1 MDNEQNQ
8 NKNSRIIDVDL
19 QNEMRK
25 SFLDYSMSVIVS
37 RALPDVRDGLKPVH
51 RRILYTMNQIG
62 LDPSKPYHKC
72 ADTVGQVLGSY
83 HPHGDAS
90 VYDAMVRLAQDFNTR
105 YLLVDGH
112 GNFGSVDGDGAAAMR
127 YTEVRMTKL
136 THEMIRDIEKETV
149 DFSPN
154 FDESLKEPDVLPS
167 RFPNLLVNGSSGIA
181 VGMAT
186 NLPPHNLTE
195 VIDGLDYMIDNPD
208 CTLEDLMQFI
218 KGPDFPTGATIMGK
232 GGIKDAYSTGRGLI
246 TLRAKAEI
254 ETTSRGRNRIV
265 VKEIPYQVNKSKLIQ
280 KIAELV
286 RNKEIDGI
294 TDIRDESDRQGMRIV
309 IELRKDANPKVTLN
323 LLYKRT
329 QMQTTFGVINL
340 ALVDGEP
347 KTLTLKELMYYY
359 LEHQK
364 EIVTRRTIFDLK
376 KAEARAHI
384 VEGLL
389 KALDY
394 IDEIIKLIR
403 ASKDDAEARSGL
415 MSKFEFTEIQAN
427 AILSMQLRRL
437 TGLEKDKLTAEYED
451 LIKRINRFNEILS
464 SERILLGIIK
474 DELNEI
480 KEKYG
485 DERRTDIVLNEG
497 EIDVLNLIADES
509 VVITITDRGYIKRV
523 NENTYKAQKRGGKG
537 VKGLTT
543 NVEDVV
549 DDLYTL
555 TTHDEVYFFT
565 NLGKVYSLRAY
576 EIPESGRTAKGTA
589 IVNLL
594 QISGGEKIT
603 QIIPIK
609 KNEEREFMTFVTK
622 NGIIKKTELAQYENI
637 RQSGLIAINLDED
650 DDLISVYLTNEEDEI
665 ISTTRKGKAIRING
679 KDVRPT
685 GRSTRGVKLITLED
699 GDSVVSS
706 QVVGKGA
713 KLLTITE
720 KGYGKMTSEEEYTT
734 QSRGGKGILT
744 HRINEKTGALVT
756 ALVVY
761 DEKDLLLISS
771 SGVIIRISAKEI
783 AKSSRATIGVKLMDI
798 GEEKIVSA
806 IQTDETEE

>member
-1 MDNEQNQ
+1 M
-8 NKNSRIIDVDL
+8 KNVIDVKVEK
-19 QNEMRK
+19 EMKK
-25 SFLDYSMSVIVS
+25 SYLEYAMSVIVA

-51 RRILYTMNQIG
+51 RRILYSMEELGVTN
-62 LDPSKPYHKC
+62 DKPYRKS
-72 ADTVGQVLGSY
+72 ARVVGDVLGKY
-83 HPHGDAS
+83 HPHSDTA

-154 FDESLKEPDVLPS
+154 FDESLKEPNVLPS

-208 CTLEDLMQFI
+208 CSLEDLMQFI

-265 VKEIPYQVNKSKLIQ
+265 VKEIPYQVNKAKLIQ

-403 ASKDDAEARSGL
+403 GSKDDAEAREGL
-415 MSKFEFTEIQAN
+415 MNRFEFTEIQAN

-464 SERILLGIIK
+464 SERLLMSIIK
-474 DELNEI
+474 EELNEI

-509 VVITITDRGYIKRV
+509 VVITITERGYIKRV

-549 DDLYTL
+549 NDLYTL

-594 QISGGEKIT
+594 QISGGERIT

-609 KNEEREFMTFVTK
+609 KNEERQFMTFVTK

-650 DDLISVYLTNEEDEI
+650 DDLISVYLTNEEDEF
-665 ISTTRKGKAIRING
+665 ISTTKSGKAIRING

-699 GDSVVSS
+699 GDNVVSS

-720 KGYGKMTSEEEYTT
+720 KGYGKMTSEEEYTV

-771 SGVIIRISAKEI
+771 SGIIIRISAKEI

>member
-1 MDNEQNQ
+1 M
-8 NKNSRIIDVDL
+8 KNVIDVKVEK
-19 QNEMRK
+19 EMKK
-25 SFLDYSMSVIVS
+25 SYLEYAMSVIVA

-51 RRILYTMNQIG
+51 RRILYSMEELGVTN
-62 LDPSKPYHKC
+62 DKPYRKS
-72 ADTVGQVLGSY
+72 ARVVGDVLGKY
-83 HPHGDAS
+83 HPHSDTA

-154 FDESLKEPDVLPS
+154 FDESLKEPNVLPS

-208 CTLEDLMQFI
+208 CSLEDLMQFI

-254 ETTSRGRNRIV
+254 ETTSRGRNRII
-265 VKEIPYQVNKSKLIQ
+265 VKEIPYQVNKAKLIQ

-403 ASKDDAEARSGL
+403 GSKDDAEARESL
-415 MSKFEFTEIQAN
+415 MNRFEFTEIQAN

-464 SERILLGIIK
+464 SERLLMSIIK
-474 DELNEI
+474 EELNEI

-509 VVITITDRGYIKRV
+509 VVITITERGYIKRV

-549 DDLYTL
+549 NDLYTL

-594 QISGGEKIT
+594 QISGGERIT

-609 KNEEREFMTFVTK
+609 KNEERQFMTFVTK
-622 NGIIKKTELAQYENI
+622 NGIIKKTELSQYENI

-650 DDLISVYLTNEEDEI
+650 DDLISVYLTNEEDEF
-665 ISTTRKGKAIRING
+665 ISTTKNGKAIRING

-699 GDSVVSS
+699 GDNVVSS

-720 KGYGKMTSEEEYTT
+720 KGYGKMTSEEEYTV

-771 SGVIIRISAKEI
+771 SGIIIRISAKEI

>member
-1 MDNEQNQ
+1 M
-8 NKNSRIIDVDL
+8 KNVIDVKVEK
-19 QNEMRK
+19 EMKK
-25 SFLDYSMSVIVS
+25 SYLEYAMSVIVA

-51 RRILYTMNQIG
+51 RRILYSMEELGVTN
-62 LDPSKPYHKC
+62 DKPYRKS
-72 ADTVGQVLGSY
+72 ARVVGDVLGKY
-83 HPHGDAS
+83 HPHSDTA

-154 FDESLKEPDVLPS
+154 FDESLKEPNVLPS

-208 CTLEDLMQFI
+208 CSLEDLMQFI

-254 ETTSRGRNRIV
+254 ETTSRGRNRII
-265 VKEIPYQVNKSKLIQ
+265 VKEIPYQVNKAKLIQ

-403 ASKDDAEARSGL
+403 GSKDDAEAREGL
-415 MSKFEFTEIQAN
+415 MNRFEFTEIQAN

-451 LIKRINRFNEILS
+451 LIKKINRFNEILS
-464 SERILLGIIK
+464 SERLLMSIIK
-474 DELNEI
+474 EELNEI

-509 VVITITDRGYIKRV
+509 VVITITERGYIKRV

-549 DDLYTL
+549 NDLYTL

-594 QISGGEKIT
+594 QISGGERIT

-609 KNEEREFMTFVTK
+609 KNEERQFMTFVTK

-650 DDLISVYLTNEEDEI
+650 DDLISVYLTNEEDEF
-665 ISTTRKGKAIRING
+665 ISTTKNGKAIRING

-720 KGYGKMTSEEEYTT
+720 KGYGKMTSEEEYTV

-771 SGVIIRISAKEI
+771 SGIIIRISAKEI

>member
-1 MDNEQNQ
+1 M
-8 NKNSRIIDVDL
+8 KNVIDVKVEK
-19 QNEMRK
+19 EMKK
-25 SFLDYSMSVIVS
+25 SYLEYAMSVIVA

-51 RRILYTMNQIG
+51 RRILYSMEELGVTN
-62 LDPSKPYHKC
+62 DKPYRKS
-72 ADTVGQVLGSY
+72 ARVVGDVLGKY
-83 HPHGDAS
+83 HPHSDTA

-415 MSKFEFTEIQAN
+415 MSRFEFTEIQAN

-637 RQSGLIAINLDED
+637 RQSGLIAINLDDD

>member
-1 MDNEQNQ
+1 M
-8 NKNSRIIDVDL
+8 KNVIDVKVEK
-19 QNEMRK
+19 EMKK
-25 SFLDYSMSVIVS
+25 SYLEYAMSVIVA

-51 RRILYTMNQIG
+51 RRILYSMEELGVTN
-62 LDPSKPYHKC
+62 DKPYRKS
-72 ADTVGQVLGSY
+72 ARVVGDVLGKY
-83 HPHGDAS
+83 HPHSDTA
-90 VYDAMVRLAQDFNTR
+90 VYYAMVRLAQDFNTR

-186 NLPPHNLTE
+186 NLPPHNLSE

-637 RQSGLIAINLDED
+637 RQSGLIAINLDDD

-665 ISTTRKGKAIRING
+665 ISTTKKGKAIRING

>member
-1 MDNEQNQ
+1 M
-8 NKNSRIIDVDL
+8 KNVIDVKVEK
-19 QNEMRK
+19 EMKK
-25 SFLDYSMSVIVS
+25 SYLEYAMSVIVA

-51 RRILYTMNQIG
+51 RRILYSMEELGVTN
-62 LDPSKPYHKC
+62 DKPYRKS
-72 ADTVGQVLGSY
+72 ARVVGDVLGKY
-83 HPHGDAS
+83 HPHSDIA

-154 FDESLKEPDVLPS
+154 FDESLKEPNVLPS

-208 CTLEDLMQFI
+208 CSLEDLMQFI

-254 ETTSRGRNRIV
+254 ETTSRGRNRII
-265 VKEIPYQVNKSKLIQ
+265 VKEIPYQVNKAKLIQ

-403 ASKDDAEARSGL
+403 GSKDDAEAREGL
-415 MSKFEFTEIQAN
+415 MNRFEFTEIQAN

-464 SERILLGIIK
+464 SERLLMSIIK
-474 DELNEI
+474 EELNEI

-509 VVITITDRGYIKRV
+509 VVITITERGYIKRV

-549 DDLYTL
+549 NDLYTL

-594 QISGGEKIT
+594 QISGGERIT

-609 KNEEREFMTFVTK
+609 KNEERQFMTFVTK
-622 NGIIKKTELAQYENI
+622 NGIIKKTELSQYENI

-650 DDLISVYLTNEEDEI
+650 DDLISVYLTNEEDEF
-665 ISTTRKGKAIRING
+665 ISTTKNGKAIRING

-720 KGYGKMTSEEEYTT
+720 KGYGKMTSEEEYTV

-771 SGVIIRISAKEI
+771 SGIIIRISAKEI

>member
-1 MDNEQNQ
+1 M
-8 NKNSRIIDVDL
+8 KNVIDVKVEK
-19 QNEMRK
+19 EMKK
-25 SFLDYSMSVIVS
+25 SYLEYAMSVIVA

-51 RRILYTMNQIG
+51 RRILYSMEELGVTN
-62 LDPSKPYHKC
+62 DKPYRKS
-72 ADTVGQVLGSY
+72 ARVVGDVLGKY
-83 HPHGDAS
+83 HPHSDIA

-105 YLLVDGH
+105 YMLVDGH

-186 NLPPHNLTE
+186 NLPPHNLVE
-195 VIDGLDYMIDNPD
+195 IIDGLDYMIDNPD

-637 RQSGLIAINLDED
+637 RQSGLIAINLDDD

>member
-1 MDNEQNQ
+1 M
-8 NKNSRIIDVDL
+8 KNVIDVKVEK
-19 QNEMRK
+19 EMKK
-25 SFLDYSMSVIVS
+25 SYLEYAMSVIVA

-51 RRILYTMNQIG
+51 RRILYSMEELGVTN
-62 LDPSKPYHKC
+62 DKPYRKS
-72 ADTVGQVLGSY
+72 ARVVGDVLGKY
-83 HPHGDAS
+83 HPHSDTA

-186 NLPPHNLTE
+186 NLPPHNLSE

-364 EIVTRRTIFDLK
+364 EIVTRRTTFDLK

-565 NLGKVYSLRAY
+565 TLGKVYSLRAY

>member
-1 MDNEQNQ
+1 M
-8 NKNSRIIDVDL
+8 KNVIDVKVEK
-19 QNEMRK
+19 EMKK
-25 SFLDYSMSVIVS
+25 SYLEYAMSVIVA

-51 RRILYTMNQIG
+51 RRILYSMEELGVTN
-62 LDPSKPYHKC
+62 DKPYRKS
-72 ADTVGQVLGSY
+72 ARVVGDVLGKY
-83 HPHGDAS
+83 HPHSDTA

-105 YLLVDGH
+105 YMLVDGH

-415 MSKFEFTEIQAN
+415 MSRFEFTEIQAN

-523 NENTYKAQKRGGKG
+523 NENTY
-537 VKGLTT
+537 KGLTT

-685 GRSTRGVKLITLED
+685 GRSTRGVKLITLEG

-720 KGYGKMTSEEEYTT
+720 KGYGKMTAEEEYTT
-734 QSRGGKGILT
+734 QARGGKGILT

>member
-1 MDNEQNQ
+1 M
-8 NKNSRIIDVDL
+8 KNVIDVKVEK
-19 QNEMRK
+19 EMKK
-25 SFLDYSMSVIVS
+25 SYLEYAMSVIVA

-51 RRILYTMNQIG
+51 RRILYSMEELGVTN
-62 LDPSKPYHKC
+62 DKPYRKS
-72 ADTVGQVLGSY
+72 ARVVGDVLGKY
-83 HPHGDAS
+83 HPHSDIA

-154 FDESLKEPDVLPS
+154 FDESLKEPNVLPS

-208 CTLEDLMQFI
+208 CSLEDLMQFI

-254 ETTSRGRNRIV
+254 ETTSRGRNRII
-265 VKEIPYQVNKSKLIQ
+265 VKEIPYQVNKAKLIQ

-403 ASKDDAEARSGL
+403 GSKDDAEARESL
-415 MSKFEFTEIQAN
+415 MNRFEFTEIQAN

-464 SERILLGIIK
+464 SERLLMSIIK
-474 DELNEI
+474 EELNEI

-509 VVITITDRGYIKRV
+509 VVITITERGYIKRV

-549 DDLYTL
+549 NDLYTL

-594 QISGGEKIT
+594 QISGGERIT

-609 KNEEREFMTFVTK
+609 KNEERQFMTFVTK
-622 NGIIKKTELAQYENI
+622 NGIIKKTELSQYENI

-650 DDLISVYLTNEEDEI
+650 DDLISVYLTNEEDEF
-665 ISTTRKGKAIRING
+665 ISTTKNGKAIRING

-699 GDSVVSS
+699 GDNVVSS

-720 KGYGKMTSEEEYTT
+720 KGYGKMTSEEEYTV

-771 SGVIIRISAKEI
+771 SGIIIRISAKEI

>member
-1 MDNEQNQ
+1 M
-8 NKNSRIIDVDL
+8 KNVIDVKVEK
-19 QNEMRK
+19 EMKK
-25 SFLDYSMSVIVS
+25 SYLEYAMSVIVA

-51 RRILYTMNQIG
+51 RRILYSMEELGVTN
-62 LDPSKPYHKC
+62 DKPYRKS
-72 ADTVGQVLGSY
+72 ARVVGDVLGKY
-83 HPHGDAS
+83 HPHSDTA
-90 VYDAMVRLAQDFNTR
+90 VYYAMVRLAQDFNTR

-265 VKEIPYQVNKSKLIQ
+265 VKEIPYQVNKAKLIQ

-403 ASKDDAEARSGL
+403 GSKDDAEAREGL
-415 MSKFEFTEIQAN
+415 MNRFEFTEIQAN

-464 SERILLGIIK
+464 SERLLMSIIK
-474 DELNEI
+474 EELNEI

-509 VVITITDRGYIKRV
+509 VVITITERGYIKRV

-549 DDLYTL
+549 NDLYTL

-594 QISGGEKIT
+594 QISGGERIT

-609 KNEEREFMTFVTK
+609 KNEERQFMTFVTK
-622 NGIIKKTELAQYENI
+622 NGIIKKTELSQYENI

-650 DDLISVYLTNEEDEI
+650 DDLISVYLTNEEDEF
-665 ISTTRKGKAIRING
+665 ISTTRNGKAIRING

-685 GRSTRGVKLITLED
+685 GRSTRGVKLITLEE

-734 QSRGGKGILT
+734 QARGGKGILT

-771 SGVIIRISAKEI
+771 SGIIIRISAKEI

>member
-1 MDNEQNQ
+1 M
-8 NKNSRIIDVDL
+8 KNVIDVKVEK
-19 QNEMRK
+19 EMKK
-25 SFLDYSMSVIVS
+25 SYLEYAMSVIVA

-51 RRILYTMNQIG
+51 RRILYSMEELGVTN
-62 LDPSKPYHKC
+62 DKPYRKS
-72 ADTVGQVLGSY
+72 ARVVGDVLGKY
-83 HPHGDAS
+83 HPHSDTA
-90 VYDAMVRLAQDFNTR
+90 VYYAMVRLAQDFNTR

-637 RQSGLIAINLDED
+637 RQSGLIAINLDDD

>member
-1 MDNEQNQ
+1 M
-8 NKNSRIIDVDL
+8 KNVIDVKVEK
-19 QNEMRK
+19 EMKK
-25 SFLDYSMSVIVS
+25 SYLEYAMSVIVA

-51 RRILYTMNQIG
+51 RRILYSMEELGVTN
-62 LDPSKPYHKC
+62 DKPYRKS
-72 ADTVGQVLGSY
+72 ARVVGDVLGKY
-83 HPHGDAS
+83 HPHSDTA

-637 RQSGLIAINLDED
+637 RQSGLIAINLDDD

>member
-1 MDNEQNQ
+1 M
-8 NKNSRIIDVDL
+8 KNVIDVKVEK
-19 QNEMRK
+19 EMKK
-25 SFLDYSMSVIVS
+25 SYLEYAMSVIVA

-51 RRILYTMNQIG
+51 RRILYSMEELGVTN
-62 LDPSKPYHKC
+62 DKPYRKS
-72 ADTVGQVLGSY
+72 ARVVGDVLGKY
-83 HPHGDAS
+83 HPHSDIA

-154 FDESLKEPDVLPS
+154 FDESLKEPNVLPS

-208 CTLEDLMQFI
+208 CSLEDLMQFI

-254 ETTSRGRNRIV
+254 ETTSRGRNRII
-265 VKEIPYQVNKSKLIQ
+265 VKEIPYQVNKAKLIQ

-403 ASKDDAEARSGL
+403 GSKDDAEAREGL
-415 MSKFEFTEIQAN
+415 MNRFEFTEIQAN

-464 SERILLGIIK
+464 SERLLMSIIK
-474 DELNEI
+474 EELNEI

-509 VVITITDRGYIKRV
+509 VVITITERGYIKRV

-549 DDLYTL
+549 NDLYTL

-594 QISGGEKIT
+594 QISGGERIT

-609 KNEEREFMTFVTK
+609 KNEERQFMTFVTK
-622 NGIIKKTELAQYENI
+622 NGIIKKTELAQYESI

-650 DDLISVYLTNEEDEI
+650 DDLISVYLTNEEDEF
-665 ISTTRKGKAIRING
+665 ISTTKNGKAIRING

-720 KGYGKMTSEEEYTT
+720 KGYGKMTSEEEYTV

-771 SGVIIRISAKEI
+771 SGIIIRISAKEI

>member
-1 MDNEQNQ
+1 M
-8 NKNSRIIDVDL
+8 KNVIDVKVEK
-19 QNEMRK
+19 EMKK
-25 SFLDYSMSVIVS
+25 SYLEYAMSVIVA

-51 RRILYTMNQIG
+51 RRILYSMEELGVTN
-62 LDPSKPYHKC
+62 DKPYRKS
-72 ADTVGQVLGSY
+72 ARVVGDVLGKY
-83 HPHGDAS
+83 HPHSDTA
-90 VYDAMVRLAQDFNTR
+90 VYGAMVRLAQDFNTR

>member
-1 MDNEQNQ
+1 
-8 NKNSRIIDVDL
+8 
-19 QNEMRK
+19 
-25 SFLDYSMSVIVS
+25 
-37 RALPDVRDGLKPVH
+37 
-51 RRILYTMNQIG
+51 
-62 LDPSKPYHKC
+62 
-72 ADTVGQVLGSY
+72 
-83 HPHGDAS
+83 
-90 VYDAMVRLAQDFNTR
+90 
-105 YLLVDGH
+105 
-112 GNFGSVDGDGAAAMR
+112 
-127 YTEVRMTKL
+127 MTKL

-186 NLPPHNLTE
+186 NLPPHNLSE

-265 VKEIPYQVNKSKLIQ
+265 VKEIPYQVNKAKLIQ

-403 ASKDDAEARSGL
+403 GSKDDAEAREGL
-415 MSKFEFTEIQAN
+415 MNRFEFTEIQAN

-464 SERILLGIIK
+464 SERLLMSIIK
-474 DELNEI
+474 EELNEI

-509 VVITITDRGYIKRV
+509 VVITITERGYIKRV

-549 DDLYTL
+549 NDLYTL

-594 QISGGEKIT
+594 QISGGERIT

-609 KNEEREFMTFVTK
+609 KNEERQFMTFVTK

-650 DDLISVYLTNEEDEI
+650 DDLISVYLTNEEDEF
-665 ISTTRKGKAIRING
+665 ISTTKNGKAIRING

-699 GDSVVSS
+699 GDNVVSS

-720 KGYGKMTSEEEYTT
+720 KGYGKMTSEEEYTV

-771 SGVIIRISAKEI
+771 SGIIIRISAKEI

>member
-1 MDNEQNQ
+1 M
-8 NKNSRIIDVDL
+8 KNVIDVKVEK
-19 QNEMRK
+19 EMKK
-25 SFLDYSMSVIVS
+25 SYLEYAMSVIVA

-51 RRILYTMNQIG
+51 RRILYSMEELGVTN
-62 LDPSKPYHKC
+62 DKPYRKS
-72 ADTVGQVLGSY
+72 ARVVGDVLGKY
-83 HPHGDAS
+83 HPHSDTA

-154 FDESLKEPDVLPS
+154 FDESLKEPNVLPS

-208 CTLEDLMQFI
+208 CSLEDLMQFI

-265 VKEIPYQVNKSKLIQ
+265 VKEIPYQVNKAKLIQ

-403 ASKDDAEARSGL
+403 GSKDDAEAREGL
-415 MSKFEFTEIQAN
+415 MNRFEFTEIQAN

-464 SERILLGIIK
+464 SERLLMSIIK
-474 DELNEI
+474 EELNEI

-509 VVITITDRGYIKRV
+509 VVITITERGYIKRV

-549 DDLYTL
+549 NDLYTL

-594 QISGGEKIT
+594 QISGGERIT

-609 KNEEREFMTFVTK
+609 KNEERQFMTFVTK

-650 DDLISVYLTNEEDEI
+650 DDLISVYLTNEEDEF
-665 ISTTRKGKAIRING
+665 ISTTRNGKAIRING

-720 KGYGKMTSEEEYTT
+720 KGYGKMTSEEEYTV

-771 SGVIIRISAKEI
+771 SGIIIRISAKEI

>member
-1 MDNEQNQ
+1 M
-8 NKNSRIIDVDL
+8 KNVIDVKVEK
-19 QNEMRK
+19 EMKK
-25 SFLDYSMSVIVS
+25 SYLEYAMSVIVA

-51 RRILYTMNQIG
+51 RRILYSMEELGVTN
-62 LDPSKPYHKC
+62 DKPYRKS
-72 ADTVGQVLGSY
+72 ARVVGDVLGKY
-83 HPHGDAS
+83 HPHSDTA

-195 VIDGLDYMIDNPD
+195 VVDGLDYMIDNPD

>member
-1 MDNEQNQ
+1 M
-8 NKNSRIIDVDL
+8 KNVIDVKVEK
-19 QNEMRK
+19 EMKK
-25 SFLDYSMSVIVS
+25 SYLEYAMSVIVA

-51 RRILYTMNQIG
+51 RRILYSMEELGVTN
-62 LDPSKPYHKC
+62 DKPYRKS
-72 ADTVGQVLGSY
+72 ARVVGDVLGKY
-83 HPHGDAS
+83 HPHSDTA
-90 VYDAMVRLAQDFNTR
+90 VYNAMVRLAQDFNTR

-154 FDESLKEPDVLPS
+154 FDESLKEPNVLPS

-195 VIDGLDYMIDNPD
+195 VIDGLNYMIDNPD
-208 CTLEDLMQFI
+208 CSLEDLMQFI

-246 TLRAKAEI
+246 ALRAKAEI

-265 VKEIPYQVNKSKLIQ
+265 VKEIPYQVNKAKLIQ

-403 ASKDDAEARSGL
+403 GSKDDAEAREGL
-415 MSKFEFTEIQAN
+415 MNRFEFTEIQAN

-464 SERILLGIIK
+464 SERLLMSIIK
-474 DELNEI
+474 EELNEI

-509 VVITITDRGYIKRV
+509 VVITITERGYIKRV

-549 DDLYTL
+549 NDLYTL

-594 QISGGEKIT
+594 QISGGERIT

-609 KNEEREFMTFVTK
+609 KNEERQFMTFVTK

-650 DDLISVYLTNEEDEI
+650 DDLISVYLTNEEDEF
-665 ISTTRKGKAIRING
+665 ISTTKNGKAIRING

-699 GDSVVSS
+699 GDNVVSS

-720 KGYGKMTSEEEYTT
+720 KGYGKMTSEEEYTV

-771 SGVIIRISAKEI
+771 SGIIIRISAKEI

>member
-1 MDNEQNQ
+1 M
-8 NKNSRIIDVDL
+8 KNVIDVKVEK
-19 QNEMRK
+19 EMKK
-25 SFLDYSMSVIVS
+25 SYLEYAMSVIVA

-51 RRILYTMNQIG
+51 RRILYSMEELGVTN
-62 LDPSKPYHKC
+62 DKPYRKS
-72 ADTVGQVLGSY
+72 ARVVGDVLGKY
-83 HPHGDAS
+83 HPHSDIA

-154 FDESLKEPDVLPS
+154 FDESLKEPNVLPS

-208 CTLEDLMQFI
+208 CSLEDLMQFI

-265 VKEIPYQVNKSKLIQ
+265 VKEIPYQVNKAKLIQ

-403 ASKDDAEARSGL
+403 GSKDDAEAREGL
-415 MSKFEFTEIQAN
+415 MNRFEFTEIQAN

-464 SERILLGIIK
+464 SERLLMSIIK
-474 DELNEI
+474 EELNEI

-509 VVITITDRGYIKRV
+509 VVITITERGYIKRV

-549 DDLYTL
+549 NDLYTL

-594 QISGGEKIT
+594 QISGGERIT

-609 KNEEREFMTFVTK
+609 KNEERQFMTFVTK
-622 NGIIKKTELAQYENI
+622 NGIIKKTELVQYENI

-650 DDLISVYLTNEEDEI
+650 DDLISVYLTNEEDEF
-665 ISTTRKGKAIRING
+665 ISTTKNGKAIRING

-699 GDSVVSS
+699 GDNVVSS

-720 KGYGKMTSEEEYTT
+720 KGYGKMTSEEEYTV

-771 SGVIIRISAKEI
+771 SGIIIRISAKEI

>member
-1 MDNEQNQ
+1 M
-8 NKNSRIIDVDL
+8 KNVIDVKVEK
-19 QNEMRK
+19 EMKK
-25 SFLDYSMSVIVS
+25 SYLEYAMSVIVA

-51 RRILYTMNQIG
+51 RRILYSMEELGVTN
-62 LDPSKPYHKC
+62 DKPYRKS
-72 ADTVGQVLGSY
+72 ARVVGDVLGKY
-83 HPHGDAS
+83 HPHSDIA

-154 FDESLKEPDVLPS
+154 FDESLKEPNVLPS

-265 VKEIPYQVNKSKLIQ
+265 VKEIPYQVNKAKLIQ

-403 ASKDDAEARSGL
+403 GSKDDAEAREGL
-415 MSKFEFTEIQAN
+415 MNRFEFTEIQAN

-464 SERILLGIIK
+464 SERLLMSIIK
-474 DELNEI
+474 EELNEI

-509 VVITITDRGYIKRV
+509 VVITITERGYIKRV

-549 DDLYTL
+549 NDLYTL

-594 QISGGEKIT
+594 QISGGERIT

-609 KNEEREFMTFVTK
+609 KNEERQFMTFVTK
-622 NGIIKKTELAQYENI
+622 NGIIKKTELSQYENI

-650 DDLISVYLTNEEDEI
+650 DDLISVYLTNEEDEF
-665 ISTTRKGKAIRING
+665 ISTTKNGKAIRING

-699 GDSVVSS
+699 GDNVVSS

-720 KGYGKMTSEEEYTT
+720 KGYGKMTSEEEYTV

-771 SGVIIRISAKEI
+771 SGIIIRISAKEI

>member
-1 MDNEQNQ
+1 M
-8 NKNSRIIDVDL
+8 KNVIDVKVEK
-19 QNEMRK
+19 EMKK
-25 SFLDYSMSVIVS
+25 SYLEYAMSVIVA

-51 RRILYTMNQIG
+51 RRILYSMEELGVTN
-62 LDPSKPYHKC
+62 DKPYRKS
-72 ADTVGQVLGSY
+72 ARVVGDVLGKY
-83 HPHGDAS
+83 HPHSDTA

-154 FDESLKEPDVLPS
+154 FDESLKEPNVLPS

-208 CTLEDLMQFI
+208 CSLEDLMQFI

-254 ETTSRGRNRIV
+254 ETTSRGRNRII
-265 VKEIPYQVNKSKLIQ
+265 VKEIPYQVNKAKLIQ

-403 ASKDDAEARSGL
+403 GSKDDAEAREGL
-415 MSKFEFTEIQAN
+415 MNRFEFTEIQAN

-464 SERILLGIIK
+464 SERLLMSIIK
-474 DELNEI
+474 EELNEI

-509 VVITITDRGYIKRV
+509 VVITITERGYIKRV

-549 DDLYTL
+549 NDLYTL

-594 QISGGEKIT
+594 QISGGERIT

-609 KNEEREFMTFVTK
+609 KNEERQFMTFVTK

-650 DDLISVYLTNEEDEI
+650 DDLISVYLTNEEDEF
-665 ISTTRKGKAIRING
+665 ISTTRNGKAIRING

-685 GRSTRGVKLITLED
+685 GRSTRGVKLITLEE

-720 KGYGKMTSEEEYTT
+720 KGYGKMTSEEEYTV

-771 SGVIIRISAKEI
+771 SGIIIRISAKEI

>member
-1 MDNEQNQ
+1 M
-8 NKNSRIIDVDL
+8 KNVIDVKVEK
-19 QNEMRK
+19 EMKK
-25 SFLDYSMSVIVS
+25 SYLEYAMSVIVA

-51 RRILYTMNQIG
+51 RRILYSMEELGVTN
-62 LDPSKPYHKC
+62 DKPYRKS
-72 ADTVGQVLGSY
+72 ARVVGDVLGKY
-83 HPHGDAS
+83 HPHSDTA

-105 YLLVDGH
+105 YMLVDGH

-415 MSKFEFTEIQAN
+415 MSRFEFTEIQAN

>member
-1 MDNEQNQ
+1 M
-8 NKNSRIIDVDL
+8 KNVIDVKVEK
-19 QNEMRK
+19 EMKK
-25 SFLDYSMSVIVS
+25 SYLEYAMSVIVA

-51 RRILYTMNQIG
+51 RRILYSMEELGVTN
-62 LDPSKPYHKC
+62 DKPYRKS
-72 ADTVGQVLGSY
+72 ARVVGDVLGKY
-83 HPHGDAS
+83 HPHSDKA

>member
-1 MDNEQNQ
+1 M
-8 NKNSRIIDVDL
+8 KNVIDVKVEK
-19 QNEMRK
+19 EMKK
-25 SFLDYSMSVIVS
+25 SYLEYAMSVIVA

-51 RRILYTMNQIG
+51 RRILYSMEELGVTN
-62 LDPSKPYHKC
+62 DKPYRKS
-72 ADTVGQVLGSY
+72 ARVVGDVLGKY
-83 HPHGDAS
+83 HPHSDIA

-154 FDESLKEPDVLPS
+154 FDESLKEPNVLPS

-208 CTLEDLMQFI
+208 CSLEDLMQFI

-265 VKEIPYQVNKSKLIQ
+265 VKEIPYQVNKAKLIQ

-403 ASKDDAEARSGL
+403 GSKDDAEAREGL
-415 MSKFEFTEIQAN
+415 MNRFEFTEIQAN

-464 SERILLGIIK
+464 SERLLMSIIK
-474 DELNEI
+474 EELNEI

-509 VVITITDRGYIKRV
+509 VVITITERGYIKRV

-650 DDLISVYLTNEEDEI
+650 DDLISVYLTNEEDEF
-665 ISTTRKGKAIRING
+665 ISTTKNGKAIRING

>member
-1 MDNEQNQ
+1 M
-8 NKNSRIIDVDL
+8 KNVIDVKVEK
-19 QNEMRK
+19 EMKK
-25 SFLDYSMSVIVS
+25 SYLEYAMSVIVA

-51 RRILYTMNQIG
+51 RRILYSMEELGVTN
-62 LDPSKPYHKC
+62 DKPYRKS
-72 ADTVGQVLGSY
+72 ARVVGDVLGKY
-83 HPHGDAS
+83 HPHSDTA

-186 NLPPHNLTE
+186 NLPPHNLSE
-195 VIDGLDYMIDNPD
+195 VVDGLDYMIDNPD

-340 ALVDGEP
+340 ALVEGEP

-637 RQSGLIAINLDED
+637 RQSGLIAINLDDD

>member
-1 MDNEQNQ
+1 M
-8 NKNSRIIDVDL
+8 KNVIDVKVEK
-19 QNEMRK
+19 EMKK
-25 SFLDYSMSVIVS
+25 SYLEYAMSVIVA

-51 RRILYTMNQIG
+51 RRILYSMEELGVTN
-62 LDPSKPYHKC
+62 DKPYRKS
-72 ADTVGQVLGSY
+72 ARVVGDVLGKY
-83 HPHGDAS
+83 HPHSDIA

-254 ETTSRGRNRIV
+254 ETTSRGRNRII

>member
-1 MDNEQNQ
+1 M
-8 NKNSRIIDVDL
+8 KNVIDVKVEK
-19 QNEMRK
+19 EMKK
-25 SFLDYSMSVIVS
+25 SYLEYAMSVIVA

-51 RRILYTMNQIG
+51 RRILYSMEELGVTN
-62 LDPSKPYHKC
+62 DKPYRKS
-72 ADTVGQVLGSY
+72 ARVVGDVLGKY
-83 HPHGDAS
+83 HPHSDIA

-154 FDESLKEPDVLPS
+154 FDESLKEPNVLPS

-208 CTLEDLMQFI
+208 CSLEDLMQFI

-265 VKEIPYQVNKSKLIQ
+265 VKEIPYQVNKAKLIQ

-403 ASKDDAEARSGL
+403 GSKDDAEAREGL
-415 MSKFEFTEIQAN
+415 MNRFEFTEIQAN

-464 SERILLGIIK
+464 SERLLMSIIK
-474 DELNEI
+474 EELNEI

-509 VVITITDRGYIKRV
+509 VVITITERGYIKRV

-549 DDLYTL
+549 NDLYTL

-594 QISGGEKIT
+594 QISGGERIT

-609 KNEEREFMTFVTK
+609 KNEERQFMTFVTK

-650 DDLISVYLTNEEDEI
+650 DDLISVYLTNEEDEF
-665 ISTTRKGKAIRING
+665 ISTTKNGKAIRING

-720 KGYGKMTSEEEYTT
+720 KGYGKMTSEEEYTV

-771 SGVIIRISAKEI
+771 SGIIIRISAKEI

>member
-1 MDNEQNQ
+1 M
-8 NKNSRIIDVDL
+8 KNVIDVKVEK
-19 QNEMRK
+19 EMKK
-25 SFLDYSMSVIVS
+25 SYLEYAMSVIVA

-51 RRILYTMNQIG
+51 RRILYSMEELGVTN
-62 LDPSKPYHKC
+62 DKPYRKS
-72 ADTVGQVLGSY
+72 ARVVGDVLGKY
-83 HPHGDAS
+83 HPHSDTA

-713 KLLTITE
+713 KLLTITK

>member
-1 MDNEQNQ
+1 M
-8 NKNSRIIDVDL
+8 KNVIDVKVEK
-19 QNEMRK
+19 EMKK
-25 SFLDYSMSVIVS
+25 SYLEYAMSVIVA

-51 RRILYTMNQIG
+51 RRILYSMEELGVTN
-62 LDPSKPYHKC
+62 DKPYRKS
-72 ADTVGQVLGSY
+72 ARVVGDVLGKY
-83 HPHGDAS
+83 HPHSDIA

-186 NLPPHNLTE
+186 NLPPHNLSE

-415 MSKFEFTEIQAN
+415 MSRFEFTEIQAN

>member
-1 MDNEQNQ
+1 M
-8 NKNSRIIDVDL
+8 KNVIDVKVEK
-19 QNEMRK
+19 EMKK
-25 SFLDYSMSVIVS
+25 SYLEYAMSVIVA

-51 RRILYTMNQIG
+51 RRILYSMEELGVTN
-62 LDPSKPYHKC
+62 DKPYRKS
-72 ADTVGQVLGSY
+72 ARVVGDVLGKY
-83 HPHGDAS
+83 HPHSDTA

-136 THEMIRDIEKETV
+136 THEMIRDIEKGTV
-149 DFSPN
+149 NYSPN

-208 CTLEDLMQFI
+208 CSLEDLMQFI

-265 VKEIPYQVNKSKLIQ
+265 VKEIPYQVNKAKLIQ

-403 ASKDDAEARSGL
+403 GSKDDAEAREGL
-415 MSKFEFTEIQAN
+415 MNRFEFTEIQAN

-464 SERILLGIIK
+464 SERLLMSIIK
-474 DELNEI
+474 EELNEI

-509 VVITITDRGYIKRV
+509 VVITITERGYIKRV

-549 DDLYTL
+549 NDLYTL

-594 QISGGEKIT
+594 QISGGERIT

-609 KNEEREFMTFVTK
+609 KNEERQFMTFVTK
-622 NGIIKKTELAQYENI
+622 NGIIKKTELSQYENI

-650 DDLISVYLTNEEDEI
+650 DDLISVYLTNEEDEF
-665 ISTTRKGKAIRING
+665 ISTTRNGKAIRING

-685 GRSTRGVKLITLED
+685 GRSTRGVKLITLEE

-734 QSRGGKGILT
+734 QARGGKGILT

-771 SGVIIRISAKEI
+771 SGIIIRISAKEI

>member
-1 MDNEQNQ
+1 M
-8 NKNSRIIDVDL
+8 KNVIDVKVEK
-19 QNEMRK
+19 EMKK
-25 SFLDYSMSVIVS
+25 SYLECAMSVIVA

-51 RRILYTMNQIG
+51 RRILYSMEELGVTN
-62 LDPSKPYHKC
+62 DKPYRKS
-72 ADTVGQVLGSY
+72 ARVVGDVLGKY
-83 HPHGDAS
+83 HPHSDIA

-186 NLPPHNLTE
+186 NLPPHNLVE
-195 VIDGLDYMIDNPD
+195 IIDGLDYMIDNPD

-637 RQSGLIAINLDED
+637 RQSGLIAINLDDD

>member
-1 MDNEQNQ
+1 M
-8 NKNSRIIDVDL
+8 KNVIDVKVEK
-19 QNEMRK
+19 EMKK
-25 SFLDYSMSVIVS
+25 SYLEYAMSVIVA

-51 RRILYTMNQIG
+51 RRILYSMEELGVTN
-62 LDPSKPYHKC
+62 DKPYRKS
-72 ADTVGQVLGSY
+72 ARVVGDVLGKY
-83 HPHGDAS
+83 HPHSDTA

-154 FDESLKEPDVLPS
+154 FDESLKEPNVLPS

-208 CTLEDLMQFI
+208 CSLEDLMQFI

-254 ETTSRGRNRIV
+254 ETTSRGRNRII
-265 VKEIPYQVNKSKLIQ
+265 VKEIPYQVNKAKLIQ

-403 ASKDDAEARSGL
+403 GSKDDAEAREGL
-415 MSKFEFTEIQAN
+415 MNRFEFTEIQAN

-464 SERILLGIIK
+464 SERLLMSIIK
-474 DELNEI
+474 EELNEI

-509 VVITITDRGYIKRV
+509 VVITITERGYIKRV

-549 DDLYTL
+549 NDLYTL

-594 QISGGEKIT
+594 QISGGERIT

-609 KNEEREFMTFVTK
+609 KNEERQFMTFVTK

-650 DDLISVYLTNEEDEI
+650 DDLISVYLTNEEDEF
-665 ISTTRKGKAIRING
+665 ISTTKNGKAIRING

-720 KGYGKMTSEEEYTT
+720 KGYGKMTSEEEYTV

-771 SGVIIRISAKEI
+771 SGIIIRISAKEI

>member
-1 MDNEQNQ
+1 M
-8 NKNSRIIDVDL
+8 KNVIDVKVEK
-19 QNEMRK
+19 EMKK
-25 SFLDYSMSVIVS
+25 SYLEYAMSVIVA

-51 RRILYTMNQIG
+51 RRILYSMEELGVTN
-62 LDPSKPYHKC
+62 DKPYRKS
-72 ADTVGQVLGSY
+72 ARVVGDVLGKY
-83 HPHGDAS
+83 HPHSDIA

-154 FDESLKEPDVLPS
+154 FDESLKEPNVLPS

-208 CTLEDLMQFI
+208 CSLEDLMQFI

-265 VKEIPYQVNKSKLIQ
+265 VKEIPYQVNKAKLIQ

-309 IELRKDANPKVTLN
+309 VELRKDANPKVTLN

-403 ASKDDAEARSGL
+403 GSKDDAEAREGL
-415 MSKFEFTEIQAN
+415 MNRFEFTEIQAN

-464 SERILLGIIK
+464 SERLLMSIIK
-474 DELNEI
+474 EELNEI

-509 VVITITDRGYIKRV
+509 VVITITERGYIKRV

-549 DDLYTL
+549 NDLYTL

-594 QISGGEKIT
+594 QISGGERIT

-609 KNEEREFMTFVTK
+609 KNEERQFMTFVTK

-650 DDLISVYLTNEEDEI
+650 DDLISVYLTNEEDEF
-665 ISTTRKGKAIRING
+665 ISTTKNGKAIRING

-699 GDSVVSS
+699 GDNVVSS

-720 KGYGKMTSEEEYTT
+720 KGYGKMTSEEEYTV

-771 SGVIIRISAKEI
+771 SGIIIRISAKEI

>member
-1 MDNEQNQ
+1 M
-8 NKNSRIIDVDL
+8 KNVIDVKVEK
-19 QNEMRK
+19 EMKK
-25 SFLDYSMSVIVS
+25 SYLEYAMSVIVA

-51 RRILYTMNQIG
+51 RRILYSMEELGVTN
-62 LDPSKPYHKC
+62 DKPYRKS
-72 ADTVGQVLGSY
+72 ARVVGDVLGKY
-83 HPHGDAS
+83 HPHSDTA
-90 VYDAMVRLAQDFNTR
+90 VYNAMVRLAQDFNTR

>member
-1 MDNEQNQ
+1 M
-8 NKNSRIIDVDL
+8 KNVIDVKVEK
-19 QNEMRK
+19 EMKK
-25 SFLDYSMSVIVS
+25 SYLEYAMSVIVA

-51 RRILYTMNQIG
+51 RRILYSMEELGVTN
-62 LDPSKPYHKC
+62 DKPYRKS
-72 ADTVGQVLGSY
+72 ARVVGDVLGKY
-83 HPHGDAS
+83 HPHSDTA

-565 NLGKVYSLRAY
+565 NLGNVYSLRAY

>member
-1 MDNEQNQ
+1 M
-8 NKNSRIIDVDL
+8 KNVIDVKVEK
-19 QNEMRK
+19 EMKK
-25 SFLDYSMSVIVS
+25 SYLEYAMSVIVA

-51 RRILYTMNQIG
+51 RRILYSMEELGVTN
-62 LDPSKPYHKC
+62 DKPYRKS
-72 ADTVGQVLGSY
+72 ARVVGDVLGKY
-83 HPHGDAS
+83 HPHSDTA

-280 KIAELV
+280 KSAELV